1 MVNYKMIIQYDGTK
15 YRGWQRLGNTENTI
29 QGKIENVL
37 SKMLKREIQI
47 IGCSRTDAGVHALYQ
62 VANFIIDEN
71 KKVEEIQ
78 TYLNHYLP
86 NDISI
91 IEVKKVQ
98 ERFHSRHNAGNKTY
112 VYKIWNREYSN
123 PFLRKYS
130 YHIKEKLD
138 IEKIKIGAKY
148 FVGEHDFTAFTS
160 AQSKKKTMIRRIDK
174 IEIGNMEGMYE
185 IRVTGNGFLHN
196 MVRRIV
202 GALIEIGF
210 DRFDA
215 KQIPDI
221 LKIKKSTIIGKTV
234 PGCGLFLESIEY

>member
-1 MVNYKMIIQYDGTK
+1 MGNYRMIIQYDGSK
-15 YRGWQRLGNTENTI
+15 YRGWQRLGDSDNTI

-37 SKMLKREIQI
+37 SKMLGREMQI
-47 IGCSRTDAGVHALYQ
+47 IGCSRTDAGVHALHQ
-62 VANFIIDEN
+62 VANFILEEN
-71 KKVEEIQ
+71 KKTEDIQ
-78 TYLNHYLP
+78 RYLNHYLP
-86 NDISI
+86 NDISVV
-91 IEVKKVQ
+91 EVKKVQ

-112 VYKIWNREYSN
+112 VYKIWNKEYSN

-138 IEKIKIGAKY
+138 IEKIRHGAKY
-148 FVGEHDFTAFTS
+148 FLGEHDFTSFTS

-174 IEIGNMEGMYE
+174 IDIRSMEGMCE
-185 IRVTGNGFLHN
+185 IRITGNGFLHN

-202 GALIEIGF
+202 GALVEIGF

-215 KQIPDI
+215 KHIPDI
-221 LKIKKSTIIGKTV
+221 LKIKKSTIIGEKV